1 MRRAISS
8 RQDRHGAEA
17 ERARYEANARLASFV
32 GAFPMSTPRYVVFVM
47 VDEPK
52 PNAHSYGLPPAAGG
66 GPGGEPHRAADGAD
80 GWSAAHPKDSPEAQN
95 ALLTQVSVTNAA
107 E

>member
-1 MRRAISS
+1 
-8 RQDRHGAEA
+8 
-17 ERARYEANARLASFV
+17 
-32 GAFPMSTPRYVVFVM
+32 MSTPRYVVFVM

-52 PNAHSYGLPPAAGG
+52 PNAHSYGFATGGWVAAPVVGRIVQRMAPMVG
-66 GPGGEPHRAADGAD
+66 LSPI
-80 GWSAAHPKDSPEAQN
+80 PKDSPEAQN